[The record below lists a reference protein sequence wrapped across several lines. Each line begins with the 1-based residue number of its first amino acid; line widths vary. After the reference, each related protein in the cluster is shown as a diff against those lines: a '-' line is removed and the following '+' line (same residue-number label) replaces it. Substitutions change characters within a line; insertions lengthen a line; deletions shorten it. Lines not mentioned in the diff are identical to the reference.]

1 MSGNMPSRFPAA
13 FFTHGRA
20 HRFNILYV
28 FKNSVDGVLTSWL
41 NSSATAVSV
50 VLASSKGFNAAFFL
64 VLTN

>member
-28 FKNSVDGVLTSWL
+28 SKNSVDGVLTSWL

-50 VLASSKGFNAAFFL
+50 VLASSTGFNAAFFL